1 MKDYAELFT
10 NANCCPAVANGRKS
24 ILSSEQ
30 GQTTQTGE
38 EHKKSLP
45 SRAKTRRVSEM
56 ILIRVYWKAPSM
68 VVVSLEFGPEP
79 LPFTL
84 APPSPPL
91 LKPVC
96 IQPFVVI
103 SGLQVTVSLKYG
115 YSSSF
120 ITDSKAG
127 TILDQKPS

>member
-1 MKDYAELFT
+1 MDYAELFT

-56 ILIRVYWKAPSM
+56 ILIRVYWKAPTM

-79 LPFTL
+79 LPFTPL
-84 APPSPPL
+84 PCSPPL
-91 LKPVC
+91 LKHVG
-96 IQPFVVI
+96 IQPSVVV